1 MTRDSS
7 GYGRNEMVGIVAV
20 LTFGFT
26 GLVAVLGGGTLVPVI
41 FVIGMFILVPLIAIL
56 GEDFPYV
63 EETTDEPQP
72 APAGDPIETLR
83 DRFARGEI
91 DQEEFERR
99 LEYIVATED
108 LEFDVD
114 EQLGHIDSGRGSGAS
129 RGRELERE

>member
-1 MTRDSS
+1 M
-7 GYGRNEMVGIVAV
+7 MGIVAV
-20 LTFGFT
+20 LTFGIT
-26 GLVAVLGGGTLVPVI
+26 SLVAVLGGGPLVPAI
-41 FVIGMFILVPLIAIL
+41 FIIGIFILVPLIAIL

-72 APAGDPIETLR
+72 APQQDPVETLR

-108 LEFDVD
+108 LAFDIEEELD
-114 EQLGHIDSGRGSGAS
+114 HLGSGPGTSA
-129 RGRELERE
+129 RQDRETARTRELERE